1 MRARRTVALAAFLF
15 SSDVH
20 LVDLDWTDQ
29 IKGRRIERFSEA
41 LDAPADHL
49 VRDVDFHLELAN
61 TRVKSKERVDR
72 EQPFLSTI
80 FECAKIVPV
89 LSLKLRSQSLHR
101 YR

>member
-1 MRARRTVALAAFLF
+1 MTTGGLFPLVGTTSTRGKATRARRTVALAAFRS

-41 LDAPADHL
+41 LDAPVDRL

-61 TRVKSKERVDR
+61 TRVEPEERVDR
-72 EQPFLSTI
+72 EQPLS
-80 FECAKIVPV
+80 ERD
-89 LSLKLRSQSLHR
+89 L
-101 YR
+101 